1 MGQPVPDTAPRR
13 PRSSIQRK
21 TDNVDA
27 AMTFYHFVNC
37 VALSYAPFH
46 MTYKYLGLSEYGAFW
61 KCVTA
66 GFVYTVTQFA
76 KMIFLAT
83 FFPAATGHDDS
94 ADGDEQ
100 GMHVQEVDQEEVPFI
115 FLMEFLKL
123 TVDLVDLFGLHF
135 IIQRVSGKS
144 QVKIMVAGLGWAFA
158 DFLLT
163 RVLFLWVGARGV
175 EFDWK
180 YLQRSFESN
189 VSLVHFLTLAAL
201 VWMSTRRDLT
211 KPVVPLLVALT
222 LIASYK
228 GLILDSLVPVFS
240 FSAFPALAIK
250 AGFTALV
257 GFVTVQVYAV
267 VTVNDKY

>member
-1 MGQPVPDTAPRR
+1 
-13 PRSSIQRK
+13 
-21 TDNVDA
+21 
-27 AMTFYHFVNC
+27 
-37 VALSYAPFH
+37 
-46 MTYKYLGLSEYGAFW
+46 
-61 KCVTA
+61 VTA
-66 GFVYTVTQFA
+66 GLVYTVTQFA

-83 FFPAATGHDDS
+83 FFPAATGGNGDDFLNG
-94 ADGDEQ
+94 DNDEQ
-100 GMHVQEVDQEEVPFI
+100 GMHVQEQEELPFI

-180 YLQRSFESN
+180 YLQGSFESN

-240 FSAFPALAIK
+240 FGAFPALAVK